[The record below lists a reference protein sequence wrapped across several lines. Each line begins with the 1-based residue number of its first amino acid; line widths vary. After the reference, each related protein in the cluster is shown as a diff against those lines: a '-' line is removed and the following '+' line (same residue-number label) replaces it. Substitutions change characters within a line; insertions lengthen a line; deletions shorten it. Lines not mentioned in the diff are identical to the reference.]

1 MNIKSTLGNLCT
13 PAKLYLALSVIALIF
28 VAINSFSFIT
38 IIIKL
43 IFIALWT
50 FLLNWICSKGY
61 TTISWILVLL
71 PYVLFILMFLVTLEI
86 ANKTAKH
93 HISQSQQNVE
103 QTKDSTMV
111 QPSMMAQ
118 ASPSTMVPS
127 SGMVNPSTMNTGMNY
142 SVTTV

>member
-38 IIIKL
+38 IIIKV

-50 FLLNWICSKGY
+50 FILNWICSKGY

-71 PYVLFILMFLVTLEI
+71 PYVLFILMFLVMLEI

-93 HISQSQQNVE
+93 HIAQSQQNVV
-103 QTKDSTMV
+103 QAPSSTM
-111 QPSMMAQ
+111 P
-118 ASPSTMVPS
+118 PS
-127 SGMVNPSTMNTGMNY
+127 SGMVKASTMNTGMDY
-142 SVTTV
+142 SVATV